1 MAKQR
6 PSVIKRQR
14 EQVKRERQQL
24 KAAKRLERKNHDPSL
39 DLPTDESSST
49 EVGELD
55 AGVSATSES
64 AVDPA

>member
-24 KAAKRLERKNHDPSL
+24 KAAKRLDRKNQDPAATTPP
-39 DLPTDESSST
+39 DDESPAT
-49 EVGELD
+49 EAE
-55 AGVSATSES
+55 
-64 AVDPA
+64 